1 LPALGADAGNPAVGA
16 WVAAA
21 AQELF
26 GDRLCLA
33 ERYAGILVADG
44 VERGLLGPREA
55 PRIWERHLLN
65 CAAIEPLIPSGA
77 YVVDVGSGAGLPGIV
92 LAVARPD
99 LTITLV
105 EPLARRMTF
114 LDEVVQELGLTH
126 TNTVRARAEECV
138 RLLDPADVVTAR
150 AVAPLD
156 RLAAWCVPLV
166 AIGGRLL
173 ALKGTS
179 AQDEVAAHQAALVR
193 LGTGTPVVRECGV
206 GLIEPP
212 TTVIEIVREREV
224 SPSGRRSAGRSR
236 PRR

>member
-1 LPALGADAGNPAVGA
+1 MSGASSTVDAQ
-16 WVAAA
+16 VAAA
-21 AQELF
+21 ARNLF
-26 GDRLCLA
+26 GDRLELA
-33 ERYAGILVADG
+33 ERYAEILVTDG

-65 CAAIEPLIPSGA
+65 CAAIAPLIPSGA

-99 LTITLV
+99 LSIALV

-126 TNTVRARAEECV
+126 TRTVRARAEDCV
-138 RLLDPADVVTAR
+138 QLLDPADVVTAR

-156 RLAAWCVPLV
+156 RLAAWCIPLV
-166 AIGGRLL
+166 AVGGRLL
-173 ALKGTS
+173 ALKGSS
-179 AQDEVAAHQAALVR
+179 ALDEVAAHQAGLRR
-193 LGTGTPVVRECGV
+193 LGGGTPVVRECGQ
-206 GLIEPP
+206 GLIEHP

-224 SPSGRRSAGRSR
+224 LPPGRRSAGRSR